1 MAYFPRNS
9 GNFATYREYP
19 RESSEPGIESP
30 DDYTDDL
37 IPTGDKL
44 NNLYNTSIE
53 ENAGYYFEELI
64 GHLSSLMLFIYLC
77 NKFVVKKDFTLS
89 SKETMFVVL
98 MILKLQFPAIGI
110 IIFATQIPTTIS
122 IIGQWF
128 KKNTNK
134 RSELEAELRLISQ
147 V

>member
-9 GNFATYREYP
+9 GNFTTYKDYP
-19 RESSEPGIESP
+19 EPEIEIDPP

-37 IPTGDKL
+37 IPAGEEL
-44 NNLYNTSIE
+44 NELYNFSAE
-53 ENAGYYFEELI
+53 ETASFYLGEIVGY
-64 GHLSSLMLFIYLC
+64 LSNLMLFIYLC

-89 SKETMFVVL
+89 SKETMFLVL
-98 MILKLQFPAIGI
+98 MLLKLQFPIIGVGLFAI
-110 IIFATQIPTTIS
+110 QIPTTVRIV
-122 IIGQWF
+122 GQWF

-134 RSELEAELRLISQ
+134 RAELEAELRLISQ